1 MGCKTVGYRLTK
13 LGGGDYATLRARPE
27 GQRLY
32 RHRRSAERAARRL
45 RAQGISCRAYRVCAC
60 PTPIGG
66 DAAGWDRY
74 RLAHGYSGVHH

>member
-1 MGCKTVGYRLTK
+1 MTCKTVGYE
-13 LGGGDYATLRARPE
+13 LGDLRAEDRAALRACPE

-32 RHRRSAERAARRL
+32 RHARSAERAARRL
-45 RAQGISCRAYRVCAC
+45 RARGIRCGVFRVCAC
-60 PTPIGG
+60 PVPQCD